1 MVVLALSALVAG
13 AQEKAQRYRELPN
26 FHQVNERLY
35 RGGQPKD
42 GGLERLAELGI
53 KTIVNLRG
61 VGDGANNEEAEAK
74 ALGMRYFN
82 LPLPNVGRP
91 TDEQIARALAI
102 LEDPANTL
110 VFVHCKR
117 GSDRTG
123 VLIATYRIKHDGWTS
138 ERAIEEANRHGMG
151 MIQFRKRGFLSDY
164 YKEQKRE

>member
-1 MVVLALSALVAG
+1 MIVLALSALVAG

-61 VGDGANNEEAEAK
+61 PGDGANNEEAEAK

-91 TDEQIARALAI
+91 TDDQIARALEI
-102 LEDPANTL
+102 LDDPVNAP

-117 GSDRTG
+117 GADRTG
-123 VLIATYRIKHDGWTS
+123 VLVAAYRIKRDGWTS
-138 ERAIEEANRHGMG
+138 KQAIEEANRHGMG
-151 MIQFRKRGFLSDY
+151 MIQFRKRGYISDY
-164 YKEQKRE
+164 YKEQRH